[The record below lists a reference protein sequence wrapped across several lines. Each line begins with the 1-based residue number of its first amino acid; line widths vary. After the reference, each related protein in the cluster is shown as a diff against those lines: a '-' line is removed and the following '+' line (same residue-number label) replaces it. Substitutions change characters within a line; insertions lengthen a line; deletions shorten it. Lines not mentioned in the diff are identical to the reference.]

1 MEGSIHGAGGPLS
14 ALRLDTIALTWHDA
28 RVPGAT
34 GHVLIGG
41 TVDASASPAAL
52 HDFSVEFSAFDVRTF
67 GAVAKGADSLHGTLD
82 GRVVLDG
89 PTANL
94 GFHDLLLRHS
104 DGGLPHSQL
113 RGAGRFSTDLTTQ
126 WLEASFALDTIAPGT
141 LLRDRTALPWRG
153 FLHGT
158 LGVRATADT
167 VTMESLLQAGDGT
180 ARFTGRTVLDSTQAS
195 LSGRA
200 VLTAFD
206 PRALIARRDIP
217 VLTLGGT
224 ADVTL
229 EGPAN
234 SSDLHVLLTL
244 DTASRIGGSHVRYG
258 SVRAGLD
265 ATGFHVDTAEL
276 HAADWELSAR
286 GRLARTGTSTDTLTI
301 SARFAAVDS
310 LRTLLLD
317 TAGKALL
324 DTLHGAVTAKGTLA
338 GALDD
343 FTLDALVGV
352 HEATAGAVRVHD
364 LIGTARLAR
373 LPDHATGTVAVT
385 TSGVS
390 SGSLAATGFHLDAA
404 LLDGSDARVT
414 MTAES
419 GDSLALR
426 ATADGSRHGDSTSL
440 TIDTLA
446 VTIGANQWRLQQPV
460 LTRVTPELV
469 EVAPFRVLSTPSG
482 GELRGSLRLPE
493 TGDVAGSL
501 VLRNLHAAELS
512 LIDAMPPEARFTASA
527 NVELRGTRAAPRI
540 RADATV
546 DSLVVGERRAPL
558 LQATMDYQNRA
569 ADMLLRAVDAAGGD
583 SLRVEGRLPL
593 DLALRGVD
601 KRQLDGALSVD
612 VRSWDFRLSALDGVL
627 PQVSALGGQLTT
639 SVHLAGSWDHLDP
652 TGTVRIV
659 EGTFDVPKVGFVARR
674 LTLDADLRP
683 DSITLRRLVFADDDD
698 GRDTITAE
706 GTLVRRAGKWQV
718 RATSV
723 AEGFTVLDDPRVATA
738 MANWRLQLNG
748 PLTQPSLSGDV
759 TLPRALFVIDN
770 ERRVRALSDAAASGD
785 GDVRQG
791 TPIISGLRVRFG
803 NDVRLKSKEAN
814 VQLAGTVEL
823 AGQIDNPY
831 LLGEVDASRGTYRLD
846 LKALKRTF
854 RVDSGV
860 VRVAGTKDQPASL
873 DIFASYV
880 VRGNESDASRDVRID
895 AHLSGL
901 SNAPNLELSS
911 DLGAGVG
918 QSEIISYLIFGS
930 PSFALDGQGSQTV
943 KTATAALVPSIGGVL
958 EGVLGTMLPFFSSLQ
973 VTTVAGNGPQSLVTN
988 PIDGLLNSFA
998 ITGGRQVGADGFLN
1012 LSGGVCRG
1020 SRLASTQ
1027 SPSGWAGAS
1036 IEYRPRLGIG
1046 AVASIDP
1053 GPSPCSS
1060 VGRLSRVYQVGLDVF
1075 REFRWR

>member
-1 MEGSIHGAGGPLS
+1 MAAIVALVVLAAIAAVATVETEWGRAFALRTLVARVNLSMQGRGTLRVAHLDGGLQRPIVADSISLRDAAGAVVLSADRVMIASDWFSAIRGRVHVSLLTLTRPFARIEQARDGSWNIARMFASPSSGAPGGASTLSVVIDSVAVTDGRFELVQPDTGTRRVQHRTFDQLQLALGVTHAVDPSRAGGDAQVRQLSFALSDPPVSLRSLAGRAQWGKDSVALDLPSIRLAASHGTARGVVSWAGKGGTRIDIRAAFDTMAIADVAWISPMLPADGVGRTSLHVHTTAAHGEMAYALTELDLRAAHSRLTGALTAIVGHGVEIRDLALEAAPVDLALVRVMMRADVPKAPWAGWVEGSIHGAGGPLS

-601 KRQLDGALSVD
+601 KRQLDGAL
-612 VRSWDFRLSALDGVL
+612 
-627 PQVSALGGQLTT
+627 
-639 SVHLAGSWDHLDP
+639 
-652 TGTVRIV
+652 
-659 EGTFDVPKVGFVARR
+659 
-674 LTLDADLRP
+674 
-683 DSITLRRLVFADDDD
+683 
-698 GRDTITAE
+698 
-706 GTLVRRAGKWQV
+706 
-718 RATSV
+718 
-723 AEGFTVLDDPRVATA
+723 
-738 MANWRLQLNG
+738 
-748 PLTQPSLSGDV
+748 
-759 TLPRALFVIDN
+759 
-770 ERRVRALSDAAASGD
+770 
-785 GDVRQG
+785 
-791 TPIISGLRVRFG
+791 
-803 NDVRLKSKEAN
+803 
-814 VQLAGTVEL
+814 
-823 AGQIDNPY
+823 
-831 LLGEVDASRGTYRLD
+831 
-846 LKALKRTF
+846 
-854 RVDSGV
+854 
-860 VRVAGTKDQPASL
+860 
-873 DIFASYV
+873 
-880 VRGNESDASRDVRID
+880 
-895 AHLSGL
+895 
-901 SNAPNLELSS
+901 
-911 DLGAGVG
+911 
-918 QSEIISYLIFGS
+918 
-930 PSFALDGQGSQTV
+930 
-943 KTATAALVPSIGGVL
+943 
-958 EGVLGTMLPFFSSLQ
+958 
-973 VTTVAGNGPQSLVTN
+973 
-988 PIDGLLNSFA
+988 
-998 ITGGRQVGADGFLN
+998 
-1012 LSGGVCRG
+1012 
-1020 SRLASTQ
+1020 
-1027 SPSGWAGAS
+1027 
-1036 IEYRPRLGIG
+1036 
-1046 AVASIDP
+1046 
-1053 GPSPCSS
+1053 
-1060 VGRLSRVYQVGLDVF
+1060 
-1075 REFRWR
+1075 